1 MSTIFT
7 AAVVSP
13 SGASHE
19 IGLAPRDVRQR
30 DVEHVTVERG
40 VDHHAVDHR
49 PPVVDPRFDDARLL
63 RQALH
68 DRRRDEVV
76 DPDVDLAVPAVDV
89 DPRFGLLVREPGA
102 VALVRPQLDDLDAV
116 HPFLPRRWRFH
127 SWSHACA
134 ASSDPEADDR
144 HVPIVPGPS
153 LELQPDL
160 LEVRWRERVRERRD
174 LHERLAERPVEEPVR
189 SGALD
194 PDVFNREVDPSSC

>member
-1 MSTIFT
+1 MSNTSPSNEGSIITQSTIARQSSIRGSTTPVCSARRFT
-7 AAVVSP
+7 IVGETKSSILTWILP
-13 SGASHE
+13 
-19 IGLAPRDVRQR
+19 
-30 DVEHVTVERG
+30 
-40 VDHHAVDHR
+40 
-49 PPVVDPRFDDARLL
+49 F
-63 RQALH
+63 
-68 DRRRDEVV
+68 
-76 DPDVDLAVPAVDV
+76 PAVDV